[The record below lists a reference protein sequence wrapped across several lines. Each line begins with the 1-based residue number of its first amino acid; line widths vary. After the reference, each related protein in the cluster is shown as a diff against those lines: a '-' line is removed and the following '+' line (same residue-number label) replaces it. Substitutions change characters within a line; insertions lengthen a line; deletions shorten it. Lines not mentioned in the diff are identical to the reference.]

1 MISSN
6 YSSAVNN
13 LANDPYRLQIKN
25 MMNNLVV
32 NFPAFLTSFSHN
44 LISNWNEEEVFGR
57 MDPIATFQGT
67 RRSIALAFD
76 LPSPNVQVA
85 KENLKSCNTLASFLY
100 PDYSYKDTAKITIEK
115 KGKEDKE
122 KTIVRSRHMSKP
134 PLVSVRFANLISAGK
149 PSKKNPSAGGQLGYM
164 SGLDWTPALDMGMFR
179 DGGNLFPKVIALS
192 FTLNVLHQ
200 GDRGYDGKKLL
211 GPSQGFIWGEK

>member
-25 MMNNLVV
+25 MMNNIVV

-44 LISNWNEEEVFGR
+44 LVSNWNEEEVFGR

-85 KENLKSCNTLASFLY
+85 KDNLSSCNKLASFLY
-100 PDYSYKDTAKITIEK
+100 PDYSYQETGVIRKD
-115 KGKEDKE
+115 GKD
-122 KTIVRSRHMSKP
+122 VSQYSRTRYMTKP
-134 PLVSVRFANLISAGK
+134 PLVSIKFANLISAGK
-149 PSKKNPSAGGQLGYM
+149 ATEKNPSAGGQLGYM
-164 SGLDWTPALDMGMFR
+164 LGLDWTPVLDMGMFK
-179 DGGNLFPKVIALS
+179 DGNNLFPKVISLS
-192 FTLNVLHQ
+192 FTFNVLHQ
-200 GDRGYDGKKLL
+200 GDRGYSGKELL
-211 GPSQGFIWGEK
+211 GPDQGFIWGEG

>member
-13 LANDPYRLQIKN
+13 LAKDPYRLQIKN
-25 MMNNLVV
+25 MMNQLVV

-44 LISNWNEEEVFGR
+44 LVSNWNEEEVFGR

-85 KENLKSCNTLASFLY
+85 KDNLSSCNTLASFLY
-100 PDYSYKDTAKITIEK
+100 PDYSYKDVGTYTVK
-115 KGKEDKE
+115 KDGK
-122 KTIVRSRHMSKP
+122 KTNKTVTRSRHMSKP

-149 PSKKNPSAGGQLGYM
+149 PTAKNPSSGGQLGYM

-179 DGGNLFPKVIALS
+179 DGNNLFPKVISLS

-200 GDRGYDGKKLL
+200 GDRGYDGKTLL
-211 GPSQGFIWGEK
+211 GPDQGFIWGEK